1 MQASAAVQQAH
12 DVILEISALG
22 NGDRAELLVF
32 FRICPF
38 GILVNQPQHLQLP
51 DESFLAGHVRM
62 NQQLD
67 HEGYP
72 LLTLRLAQRAQKF
85 FQCAEAGVQL
95 GAYVGVD
102 HVFHD
107 CEQAVC
113 NCMLY
118 EREGIASV
126 VVNHE
131 VGSSSNGR
139 IRTPSSAAANTARSF
154 QLWGDCSFR
163 QNG

>member
-1 MQASAAVQQAH
+1 MSFLKSPLSETATEQSC
-12 DVILEISALG
+12 
-22 NGDRAELLVF
+22 LVF

-102 HVFHD
+102 P
-107 CEQAVC
+107 C
-113 NCMLY
+113 L
-118 EREGIASV
+118 
-126 VVNHE
+126 
-131 VGSSSNGR
+131 
-139 IRTPSSAAANTARSF
+139 P
-154 QLWGDCSFR
+154 
-163 QNG
+163 

>member
-1 MQASAAVQQAH
+1 MS
-12 DVILEISALG
+12 
-22 NGDRAELLVF
+22 EL
-32 FRICPF
+32 
-38 GILVNQPQHLQLP
+38 
-51 DESFLAGHVRM
+51 
-62 NQQLD
+62 
-67 HEGYP
+67 
-72 LLTLRLAQRAQKF
+72 T
-85 FQCAEAGVQL
+85 
-95 GAYVGVD
+95 

-139 IRTPSSAAANTARSF
+139 IRTPAVPQQTLHVLSNCGATAAFGKMAECLRCQGHAPRPTVEELLLLSIAF
-154 QLWGDCSFR
+154 KG
-163 QNG
+163 